1 MDETS
6 AVPCFRALI
15 IEDQTFQRLIGVQL
29 LKRCG
34 AAEVLEAADGTQAL
48 ALIAAATQPI
58 EILLCDLNMPGM
70 DGLAFLRHIAVLG
83 SASSCILMSAHDS
96 SILRSAE
103 IMARS
108 YGIHILGVVEKPLS
122 QANLLPLVLHHFS
135 RKLGKLR
142 PPVDRISAEEIA
154 WGIDRGQFEPFFQP
168 KVNIRRGTLV
178 GAEALM
184 RWRHPDRGIVPPSAF
199 IPVME
204 ENGLIS
210 EVTFT
215 LIEASLGHC
224 RRWLDAGLDVPI
236 AINVSVES
244 LGDMG
249 LPDRLAALVNA
260 ARLSPHSMTIEIT
273 ETVAMRDLGRSL
285 ETLARCRM
293 KGFKLSIDDY
303 GTGFSSMQQLTRLPL
318 SELKIDQVFVTGASD
333 SGMLQA
339 LIDTSVTMAKR
350 LNLETVAEG
359 VETAE
364 DWDVVARLGCGTAQ
378 GYLIAKPM
386 PGDQL
391 LDWHANWSGPRS
403 MVDPGDG
410 RQSESRK
417 VAISGT
423 DGPKGPLATT

>member
-6 AVPCFRALI
+6 AVPSFRALI
-15 IEDQTFQRLIGVQL
+15 VEDQSFQRLIGVQL

-48 ALIAAATQPI
+48 TLIASATQPI
-58 EILLCDLNMPGM
+58 EVLLCDLNMPSM
-70 DGLAFLRHIAVLG
+70 DGLAFLRHIAELG
-83 SASSCILMSAHDS
+83 STSSCILMSAHDS

-122 QANLLPLVLHHFS
+122 QANLLPLVLRHFS
-135 RKLGKLR
+135 RKLGSPR
-142 PPVDRISAEEIA
+142 PPIDRISTEEIA
-154 WGIDRGQFEPFFQP
+154 WGIDHGQFEPFFQP
-168 KVNIRRGTLV
+168 KVNIRRGSLV
-178 GAEALM
+178 GVEALM
-184 RWRHPDRGIVPPSAF
+184 RWRHPDRGLVPPSAF

-204 ENGLIS
+204 ENSLIS

-224 RRWLDAGLDVPI
+224 RRWLDAGLEVPV

-244 LGDMG
+244 LGDMA
-249 LPDRLAALVNA
+249 LPNRLEALVNA
-260 ARLSPHSMTIEIT
+260 AGLSPRLMTIEIT
-273 ETVAMRDLGRSL
+273 ETVAMRDLGHSL

-318 SELKIDQVFVTGASD
+318 SELKIDQAFVTGASTN
-333 SGMLQA
+333 GMLQA
-339 LIDTSVTMAKR
+339 LIETSVTMAKR

-378 GYLIAKPM
+378 GYLVAKPM

-391 LDWHANWSGPRS
+391 PDWHAKWLGAQGT
-403 MVDPGDG
+403 VDLHTG
-410 RQSESRK
+410 RKNESRPV
-417 VAISGT
+417 VASGT
-423 DGPKGPLATT
+423 DSPKGPLAAG